1 MIRKRCLAFQ
11 SASSG
16 KSLIQRQN
24 YAFAKKISTTV
35 NVIKS
40 ITRRWEHAK
49 IFVTLISNG
58 CAKKINVGHL
68 GYQLVTIAAN
78 IIKGCLCKQINARIC
93 ATNQLLDTIG
103 HYMSVLKSVA
113 ISNAHVLKFTTI

>member
-1 MIRKRCLAFQ
+1 MIRRRCLAFQ

-49 IFVTLISNG
+49 IFVTFISN
-58 CAKKINVGHL
+58 ALKINVGHL

-78 IIKGCLCKQINARIC
+78 IMKGCLCKQINARIC

-103 HYMSVLKSVA
+103 HYMSVLKLVA